1 MNPLLFPH
9 IDFNSILNPNGKVFV
24 IFIPFQKSTK
34 EGRMRYFPLFC
45 IGLLCSAISWA
56 QTDLGTTRPLNIKSN
71 NTLDYKTSDQGTSLK
86 IPSMM
91 DPKKSSPN
99 LRDSLTARNVK
110 MLPDRELVDAGR
122 DLKLDPK
129 IYPKEKEGDK
139 NYYGDMYLGDVKS
152 NGKFVGVVCR
162 DHEFVDNDR
171 VRIYLN
177 GEVVDPDL
185 LLSGVFKGINADL
198 KPGFN
203 RLEFEALN
211 QGSSGPNTAQ
221 VNIYDDKGILI
232 MSNKWNLST
241 GAKATIIVVK
251 EEGE

>member
-1 MNPLLFPH
+1 M
-9 IDFNSILNPNGKVFV
+9 K
-24 IFIPFQKSTK
+24 
-34 EGRMRYFPLFC
+34 YFLLFC
-45 IGLLCSAISWA
+45 IGLLCCSTGWA
-56 QTDLGTTRPLNIKSN
+56 QTDFGTTQPLNIESN
-71 NTLDYKTSDQGTSLK
+71 STLDYKSSDQGTSLR

-91 DPKKSSPN
+91 EPKKTNSN
-99 LRDSLTARNVK
+99 LRESLNTRTVK

-122 DLKLDPK
+122 DLKLDPR

-171 VRIYLN
+171 VKIYLN

-185 LLSGVFKGINADL
+185 LLSGVFKGINVDL
-198 KPGFN
+198 KHGFN

-211 QGSSGPNTAQ
+211 QVSSGPNTAQ
-221 VNIYDDKGILI
+221 VNVYDDKGTLI
-232 MSNKWNLST
+232 MANKWNLST

-251 EEGE
+251 EE

>member
-1 MNPLLFPH
+1 
-9 IDFNSILNPNGKVFV
+9 
-24 IFIPFQKSTK
+24 
-34 EGRMRYFPLFC
+34 MRYFLLF
-45 IGLLCSAISWA
+45 IILLYGSTIRA
-56 QTDLGTTRPLNIKSN
+56 QTDFGETQPLNIPSN
-71 NTLDYKTSDQGTSLK
+71 GTLDYKSSDQGTSLK

-91 DPKKSSPN
+91 DPKKSPTN
-99 LRDSLTARNVK
+99 LRESLTARNVK

-139 NYYGDMYLGDVKS
+139 SYYGDMYLGDVKS

-185 LLSGVFKGINADL
+185 LLTGVFKGINVDL

-211 QGSSGPNTAQ
+211 QGFSGPNTAQ
-221 VNIYDDKGILI
+221 VNVYDDKGVLI